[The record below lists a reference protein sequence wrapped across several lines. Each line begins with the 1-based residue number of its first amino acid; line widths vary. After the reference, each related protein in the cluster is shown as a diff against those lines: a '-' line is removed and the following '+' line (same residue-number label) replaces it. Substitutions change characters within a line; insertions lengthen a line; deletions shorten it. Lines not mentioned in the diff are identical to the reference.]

1 MGVHGA
7 ELTDADSGEVHV
19 YAHPS
24 KPVINLKQQKEKD
37 KVQGLMFKATGI
49 SHFQLNSSV
58 FHDSILET
66 PNTCITHCMLSSFVF
81 TTCFLHTDVNY
92 FLNRP

>member
-1 MGVHGA
+1 MGVQGA

-37 KVQGLMFKATGI
+37 KVQDLMFKATGI
-49 SHFQLNSSV
+49 FHFEINRSV
-58 FHDSILET
+58 FNE
-66 PNTCITHCMLSSFVF
+66 
-81 TTCFLHTDVNY
+81 
-92 FLNRP
+92 

>member
-37 KVQGLMFKATGI
+37 KVQDLMFKV
-49 SHFQLNSSV
+49 HL
-58 FHDSILET
+58 T
-66 PNTCITHCMLSSFVF
+66 PNTISAKMQT
-81 TTCFLHTDVNY
+81 
-92 FLNRP
+92 